1 MIIVLYVTDK
11 MRKKPIDHHHNDDDN
26 IITSRLIREEP
37 TSISTLLSKGMGAL
51 STEKRRFT
59 WDFVV

>member
-1 MIIVLYVTDK
+1 

-37 TSISTLLSKGMGAL
+37 TSISTLRSKGTGAL

>member
-11 MRKKPIDHHHNDDDN
+11 MRKKPIDHHHDDDN
-26 IITSRLIREEP
+26 IITSRLTREEP
-37 TSISTLLSKGMGAL
+37 TSISTLRSKGTGAL